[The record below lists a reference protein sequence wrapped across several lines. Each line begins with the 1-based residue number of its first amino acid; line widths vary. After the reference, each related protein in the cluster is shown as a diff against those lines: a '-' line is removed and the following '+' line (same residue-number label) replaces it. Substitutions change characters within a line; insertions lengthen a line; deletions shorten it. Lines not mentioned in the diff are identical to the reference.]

1 MDSQTNPNQTGNP
14 QNPSQVVSGFQK
26 RIIGDSVL
34 IRQGIA
40 QSVEANTLTIRQG
53 GVGISHAGQV
63 DLNSGGSLWST
74 SEVMN
79 LSNSSSAVLVSK
91 GTSTIDQSAVQVLA
105 AAGSVSMD
113 QSAVGVMAARDVS
126 IENSAVVFLIAKNV
140 QGNVIPLFG
149 PREAAVFGAVAGL
162 VGSVLFFIAKFIGRK
177 RK

>member
-1 MDSQTNPNQTGNP
+1 MDSQSNPNQTENP
-14 QNPSQVVSGFQK
+14 HNPPQVVSGFQK

-34 IRQGIA
+34 IRQGAA

-74 SEVMN
+74 SDTMN

-105 AAGSVSMD
+105 SAGSISMD
-113 QSAVGVMAARDVS
+113 QSAVGVMAARDVT

-140 QGNVIPLFG
+140 QGNVVPLFG
-149 PREAAVFGAVAGL
+149 PREAAIFGVLAGL
-162 VGSVLFFIAKFIGRK
+162 VGSVVLIIAQFIGRK